1 MSVPWKYSCCGNE
14 CGRMYS
20 IARCLTLLLFL
31 MPALGSQANAG
42 EKLEKSPYFAY
53 VGREFIF
60 TIEVVKPGVPLL
72 NYVSMTDHR
81 EKLQAKNII
90 LTLGNRR
97 AAARLLHIETDRYQE
112 SIVVPTTG
120 MNPRSSFGFRL
131 EGNFGDAEELYG
143 AEIILGETEFTLFP
157 LSKFDFETLVRKVD
171 RLNLQSPDF
180 RDDFR
185 VLKLDLIGKRSSP

>member
-1 MSVPWKYSCCGNE
+1 MPAIPCCL
-14 CGRMYS
+14 
-20 IARCLTLLLFL
+20 ALLLFL
-31 MPALGSQANAG
+31 LPAVGSRVNAE

-72 NYVSMTDHR
+72 NFVSMTDHK

-90 LTLGNRR
+90 LILGNRR
-97 AAARLLHIETDRYQE
+97 ASTRLLHIETDRYQE
-112 SIVVPTTG
+112 SIVVPTTS

-131 EGNFGDAEELYG
+131 EGNFGDAAELHG
-143 AEIILGETEFTLFP
+143 AEISLDAAKFTLAP
-157 LSKFDFETLVRKVD
+157 LSKFDFETLVRKID
-171 RLNLQSPDF
+171 RLNLRSPDF

-185 VLKLDLIGKRSSP
+185 VLNLDLIGERSSP